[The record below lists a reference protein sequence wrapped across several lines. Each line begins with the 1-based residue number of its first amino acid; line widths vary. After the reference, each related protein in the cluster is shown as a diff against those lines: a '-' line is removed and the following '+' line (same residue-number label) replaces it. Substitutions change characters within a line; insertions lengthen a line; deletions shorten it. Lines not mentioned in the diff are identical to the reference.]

1 MRLASVIA
9 VIVHHPVMVW
19 ASATSDIVSACSLFV
34 LACVLGLPSLNTVG
48 GTFLRK
54 RQEIAL
60 IFALASASRLTH
72 FLDLVIV
79 HDLIRIVQG
88 VVSALTA
95 AMALI
100 RLYRALRHVR

>member
-1 MRLASVIA
+1 MTPSSVIA

-19 ASATSDIVSACSLFV
+19 ASGASDIVSACSLFI

-60 IFALASASRLTH
+60 IFALAAASRLTH
-72 FLDLVIV
+72 FYDLTIV

-100 RLYRALRHVR
+100 RLARAMRHVR